1 MVSVTMS
8 RLTQVM
14 LLVLVLALLVVGL
27 PVGMPMGEAA
37 MCPQCVLP
45 AGLACALA
53 AMLGL
58 WLPTSNRTGGR
69 VPGAS
74 LRPRGRLWACPIEH
88 PPQAPPSVAG
98 R

>member
-58 WLPTSNRTGGR
+58 WLPTSNRAGGR

-74 LRPRGRLWACPIEH
+74 VRLRGRLWACSIDH
-88 PPQAPPSVAG
+88 PPQAPPLVAV